1 MSSWHW
7 VWLEALEHV
16 FLFLYQLQVRR
27 HNDSGMYD
35 DANKASKQAGLFAK
49 IGILIGS
56 ISWAVSLVLIVIVIV
71 IRVVAAANAVQQ
83 TAAEQQYL

>member
-7 VWLEALEHV
+7 VWLEALAHAL
-16 FLFLYQLQVRR
+16 LFLYQLQVRR

-35 DANKASKQAGLFAK
+35 DATKASKQASLFVK

-56 ISWAVSLVLIVIVIV
+56 ISWAVGLFFLVIVIIAFSV
-71 IRVVAAANAVQQ
+71 GSALAVQQ
-83 TAAEQQYL
+83 AATE

>member
-35 DANKASKQAGLFAK
+35 DANKASKQAGLYAK

-56 ISWAVSLVLIVIVIV
+56 ISLAVGLIISVIVIV
-71 IRVVAAANAVQQ
+71 ANVVFAAATVQAVT
-83 TAAEQQYL
+83 TAAE

>member
-1 MSSWHW
+1 M
-7 VWLEALEHV
+7 

-27 HNDSGMYD
+27 HNDSGKYD

-56 ISWAVSLVLIVIVIV
+56 ISWAVSLVLSVIVIIV
-71 IRVVAAANAVQQ
+71 YSVAVANAVQQ
-83 TAAEQQYL
+83 TAAE